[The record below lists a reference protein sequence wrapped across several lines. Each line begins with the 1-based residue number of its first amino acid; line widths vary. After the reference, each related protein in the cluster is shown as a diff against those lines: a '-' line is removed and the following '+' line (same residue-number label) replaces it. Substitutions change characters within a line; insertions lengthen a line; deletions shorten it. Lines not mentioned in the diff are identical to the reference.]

1 MKSWTTIE
9 VPEESSVS
17 DLIFELSKATGFDL
31 AEKLMDRDKIRSEF
45 RILVN
50 GRDLSRVSGAE
61 TKLKDNDVISILPVV
76 AGG

>member
-1 MKSWTTIE
+1 M
-9 VPEESSVS
+9 S

-45 RILVN
+45 RILIN